1 MCPEEKLTEQSL
13 WICLRGRLLI
23 KNKMFYFQWKINSL
37 LNCLTSVSVYQAH
50 GSVPCHMI
58 PTQRGEQQFC
68 VVPFL
73 CWVCFAGSRFHSV
86 LFSALQRSIFCIF
99 GKFISIA
106 EMEKKKVK
114 NYVCVIVEFTQ
125 WFCFGLSWSQWF
137 SAWESFLLQVSS
149 SLALWVEISL
159 MKWYGSCRD
168 GSVTAALQWG
178 GAACW
183 PLLCLLKLEL
193 PQISPDSST
202 KRWFF

>member
-1 MCPEEKLTEQSL
+1 
-13 WICLRGRLLI
+13 
-23 KNKMFYFQWKINSL
+23 
-37 LNCLTSVSVYQAH
+37 
-50 GSVPCHMI
+50 MI

-125 WFCFGLSWSQWF
+125 WFCFGLS
-137 SAWESFLLQVSS
+137 
-149 SLALWVEISL
+149 
-159 MKWYGSCRD
+159 
-168 GSVTAALQWG
+168 
-178 GAACW
+178 
-183 PLLCLLKLEL
+183 
-193 PQISPDSST
+193 
-202 KRWFF
+202 

>member
-50 GSVPCHMI
+50 GSIPCHMI

-106 EMEKKKVK
+106 EMEKKKKWKITCVWSLNSHSGFVLGSIDPSDSLPENPSYYRCHHPWPCGWK
-114 NYVCVIVEFTQ
+114 SHWWSGTDPAGMGQLQLPCSGEVLPAGPYSVC
-125 WFCFGLSWSQWF
+125 
-137 SAWESFLLQVSS
+137 SS
-149 SLALWVEISL
+149 
-159 MKWYGSCRD
+159 
-168 GSVTAALQWG
+168 
-178 GAACW
+178 
-183 PLLCLLKLEL
+183 
-193 PQISPDSST
+193 
-202 KRWFF
+202 